1 MCIRDRTLSSFLPN
15 LVVRSAMKDL
25 GAGGVPHSANENAG
39 GGAAVEGVS
48 RIDDASLDKMIQAGV
63 KRLLDFQNKD
73 GGWGFWRGDP
83 TDPFLTAYA
92 VWALSLEASLRG
104 VNIPFQAIRGADLL
118 SNLCLLYTSC
128 QRPFTSRASIPF
140 CAASKSG
147 VSQ

>member
-1 MCIRDRTLSSFLPN
+1 MLSVAPSIAASILGSLEFLTNYPYGCTEQTLSSFLPN

-83 TDPFLTAYA
+83 PTRSSPPMP
-92 VWALSLEASLRG
+92 SGRSRSK
-104 VNIPFQAIRGADLL
+104 LL
-118 SNLCLLYTSC
+118 S
-128 QRPFTSRASIPF
+128 
-140 CAASKSG
+140 AA
-147 VSQ
+147 